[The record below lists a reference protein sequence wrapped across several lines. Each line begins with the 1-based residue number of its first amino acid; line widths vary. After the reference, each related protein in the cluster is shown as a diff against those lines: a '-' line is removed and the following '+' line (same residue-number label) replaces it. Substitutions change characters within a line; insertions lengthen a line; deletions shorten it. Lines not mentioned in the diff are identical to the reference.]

1 MGRWTAGDPASIQD
15 GLDLYEY
22 VGSKPSSLID
32 VRGEEKGAPPLN
44 APEDVAQFEARQ
56 AAFEAGKK
64 LESGDVKATRAGK
77 DLPPPKGEE
86 LTKLAGT
93 SKEAKELR
101 LKYATKQG
109 IEAGQ
114 ILKEN
119 VTKRSAAA
127 AAGSKD
133 VPHFGGGS
141 QKLVPEVGFHEG
153 KTKSVGKNPGG
164 EPKGARTVDLAIAKE
179 PTSPAQWDA
188 LKGQGGS
195 AVFESGKDLKLGAGR
210 VPDKAGFKQVSGGL
224 EATTNAGHQGPPH
237 RREEGRWWQGRESR
251 RCRCR
256 SICPFDTG
264 DARAAAQTANPA
276 ANTTETLLSDKASLW
291 STAKSAARD
300 VYELT
305 PLAPVDWMLYDVMGP
320 RGNFR
325 YDPNLA
331 QKALQEG
338 RNPFCAQCHG
348 PGGALDP
355 NSEWNLR
362 ARYESIPRLNQLSK

>member
-1 MGRWTAGDPASIQD
+1 M
-15 GLDLYEY
+15 YEY

-77 DLPPPKGEE
+77 DSPPPKGEE

-133 VPHFGGGS
+133 VPHFEGGS

-164 EPKGARTVDLAIAKE
+164 EPKGARTVNIAIAKE

-195 AVFESGKDLKLGAGR
+195 AVFQFRQGPEARGWASAGQGRIQAGVWRARGAR
-210 VPDKAGFKQVSGGL
+210 
-224 EATTNAGHQGPPH
+224 TNAGHQGPPH

-256 SICPFDTG
+256 SICPFRHRRC
-264 DARAAAQTANPA
+264 A
-276 ANTTETLLSDKASLW
+276 
-291 STAKSAARD
+291 
-300 VYELT
+300 
-305 PLAPVDWMLYDVMGP
+305 
-320 RGNFR
+320 
-325 YDPNLA
+325 
-331 QKALQEG
+331 G
-338 RNPFCAQCHG
+338 R
-348 PGGALDP
+348 
-355 NSEWNLR
+355 R
-362 ARYESIPRLNQLSK
+362 